1 MSDLNHYRRYALL
14 LLGLLSL
21 LGIAAAGYLATQEQY
36 TVYVDG
42 EPSTVTGH
50 FETVGEA
57 LVAAGVEVGPH
68 DSVTPSETAPPSPD
82 EGITVRRA
90 SEVTLRTEAGTDVL
104 FTHQPALG
112 AFLREAGVAVQR
124 TDQIFADGERVAFN
138 ALDETPLPAV
148 VEIGRFMTVTIHDGR
163 EQQTLRTAAQTVGE
177 ALREANV
184 TLYAADGVE
193 PSPGSWLEP
202 EMHIRV
208 QRSMPLTINVD
219 GRLIQTRSHH
229 TNALDVLAEAG
240 IGLVGEDYVRPGP
253 ETTLEPDDIIEVVR
267 VTEDFRIEDEPIPF
281 ETRWQATDQ
290 LEIDNRALLQQG
302 VPGVLRRRIRV
313 RYENGAAV
321 SETPAGEWVARE
333 PVDEIMGYGTQVV
346 VRSVQ
351 TPSGAYEYWRKVR
364 MRVTSY
370 TAASAGKPP
379 DHPTYGI
386 TASGLEAGTGIVAV
400 DPDVVPFETWVY
412 VPGYGT
418 GFAGDTGGGIN
429 GRWIDLGYDENE
441 YQSWSGYVDVYYL
454 TPVPPADEINY
465 LIPTWLP

>member
-1 MSDLNHYRRYALL
+1 MSDLNHHRRAALF

-42 EPSTVTGH
+42 EPSMVTGH

-57 LVAAGVEVGPH
+57 LAAAGVEVGPH
-68 DSVTPSETAPPSPD
+68 DSVTPARTAPPSPD

-104 FTHQPALG
+104 FTHQPTLG

-124 TDQIFADGERVAFN
+124 TDQIFAGGERVAFN

-177 ALREANV
+177 ALREADV

-208 QRSMPLTINVD
+208 QRSMPLTIRVD

-253 ETTLEPDDIIEVVR
+253 ETTLEADDIIEVVR

-313 RYENGAAV
+313 RHENGVAV
-321 SETPAGEWVARE
+321 SETQAGEWVARE
-333 PVDEIMGYGTQVV
+333 PVDEIMGYGTQIV

-351 TPSGAYEYWRKVR
+351 TPDGAYEYWRKVR

-418 GFAGDTGGGIN
+418 GFAGDTGGGVN
-429 GRWIDLGYDENE
+429 GRWIDLGYDEDE

>member
-1 MSDLNHYRRYALL
+1 MSELIHVRRTFLF

-42 EPSTVTGH
+42 EPAMVTGH
-50 FETVGEA
+50 FATVAEA
-57 LVAAGVEVGPH
+57 LDAAGVEMGPH
-68 DSVTPSETAPPSPD
+68 DTVSPSPAEPISPD
-82 EGITVRRA
+82 EAITLRRA
-90 SEVTLRTEAGTDVL
+90 KEVTLRTEDGTDVH
-104 FTHQPALG
+104 FTHQPTLG

-124 TDQIFADGERVAFN
+124 TDQIFADQERVAFS
-138 ALDETPLPAV
+138 ALDDAPLPAV
-148 VEIGRFMTVTIHDGR
+148 VEIGRFLTVTIHDGR

-177 ALREANV
+177 ALREADV

-193 PSPGSWLEP
+193 PAPGSWLSP
-202 EMHIRV
+202 DMRIRV
-208 QRSMPLTINVD
+208 RRSMPLTLRVD

-240 IGLVGEDYVRPGP
+240 IGLVGQDYVRPGP
-253 ETTLEPDDIIEVVR
+253 EITLEPNDIVEVVR
-267 VTEDFRIEDEPIPF
+267 VTEDFRIEDQPIPF

-302 VPGVLRRRIRV
+302 VPGVLRQRIRV
-313 RYENGAAV
+313 RYENGVAV
-321 SETPAGEWVARE
+321 GETPAGEWVARE
-333 PVDEIMGYGTQVV
+333 PVDEIMGYGTEIV
-346 VRSVQ
+346 VRTVQ
-351 TPSGAYEYWRKVR
+351 GPNGAYEYWRKVR

-379 DHPTYGI
+379 DHPAYGI
-386 TASGLEAGTGIVAV
+386 TASGLQAGTGIVAV
-400 DPDVVPFETWVY
+400 DPNVVPFETWVF

-418 GFAGDTGGGIN
+418 GFAGDTGGGID
-429 GRWIDLGYDENE
+429 GRWIDLGYDQSE
-441 YQSWSGYVDVYYL
+441 YRSWSGYVDVYYL
-454 TPVPPADEINY
+454 TPVPPTDDINY

>member
-1 MSDLNHYRRYALL
+1 MSNLNSTTRTVLFA
-14 LLGLLSL
+14 LGLLSL
-21 LGIAAAGYLATQEQY
+21 LGVAAAGYLATQEQY
-36 TVYVDG
+36 TIYVDG
-42 EPSTVTGH
+42 EPTMVTGR
-50 FETVGEA
+50 FQTVAEA
-57 LVAAGVEVGPH
+57 LEAAGVEVGPH
-68 DSVTPSETAPPSPD
+68 DSVRPAPSDPVLPD
-82 EGITVRRA
+82 EAIMLQRAKEVTVRT
-90 SEVTLRTEAGTDVL
+90 EVGTDVL

-112 AFLREAGVAVQR
+112 AFLREADISVQR
-124 TDQIFADGERVAFN
+124 TDQIFADERRVAFN
-138 ALDETPLPAV
+138 ALDETPLPDV
-148 VEIGRFMTVTIHDGR
+148 VEVGRFTTVTIHDGQER
-163 EQQTLRTAAQTVGE
+163 QTLRTAAQTVGG
-177 ALREANV
+177 ALQEANV

-193 PSPGSWLEP
+193 PSLGSWLSP
-202 EMHIRV
+202 GMHIQVR
-208 QRSMPLTINVD
+208 RSMPLTISVD

-240 IGLVGEDYVRPGP
+240 IGLVGQDYVRPGP
-253 ETTLEPDDIIEVVR
+253 ETTLQPNDIIEVVR
-267 VTEDFRIEDEPIPF
+267 VTEDFQVKDEPIPF

-290 LEIDNRALLQQG
+290 LEIDSRALLQQG

-321 SETPAGEWVARE
+321 SETPAGKWVARE
-333 PVDEIMGYGTQVV
+333 PVDEIMGYGTKIV

-351 TPSGAYEYWRKVR
+351 APGGAYEFWRKVR

-386 TASGLEAGTGIVAV
+386 TASGLEAGTGVVAV

-418 GFAGDTGGGIN
+418 GFAGDTGGGVN
-429 GRWIDLGYDENE
+429 GRWIDLGYDEDE
-441 YQSWSGYVDVYYL
+441 YRSWSGYVDVYYL
-454 TPVPPADEINY
+454 TPAPPADEINF

>member
-1 MSDLNHYRRYALL
+1 MRELL
-14 LLGLLSL
+14 RNGRMILAVLGSLSL

-36 TVYVDG
+36 TIYVDG
-42 EPSTVTGH
+42 EPAMVTGH
-50 FETVGEA
+50 FETVADVLE
-57 LVAAGVEVGPH
+57 AAGVEVGPH
-68 DSVTPSETAPPSPD
+68 DSVHPPPPAPAVPQ
-82 EGITVRRA
+82 EAITLRRA
-90 SEVTLRTEAGTDVL
+90 KEVTLRTEAGTDVL
-104 FTHQPALG
+104 FTHQPTLG

-124 TDQIFADGERVAFN
+124 TDQIYAAEQRVAFN
-138 ALDETPLPAV
+138 ALDEEPLPAV

-163 EQQTLRTAAQTVGE
+163 QQQTLRTAAQTVGE
-177 ALREANV
+177 ALREADV

-193 PSPGSWLEP
+193 PAPGTWLSPG
-202 EMHIRV
+202 MHIRV
-208 QRSMPLTINVD
+208 QRSMPLTISVD

-240 IGLVGEDYVRPGP
+240 IGLVGQDYVRPGP
-253 ETTLEPDDIIEVVR
+253 ETTLAPNDVVEVVR
-267 VTEDFRIEDEPIPF
+267 VTEDYRIEDEPIPF

-302 VPGVLRRRIRV
+302 VPGVLRRRVRV
-313 RYENGAAV
+313 RYENGVAV
-321 SETPAGEWVARE
+321 NEAPAGEWVARE
-333 PVDEIMGYGTQVV
+333 PVDEIMGYGTQIV

-351 TPSGAYEYWRKVR
+351 TPNGAYEYWRKVR

-386 TASGLEAGTGIVAV
+386 TASGLQAGTGIVAV

-429 GRWIDLGYDENE
+429 GRWIDLGYDQGE
-441 YQSWSGYVDVYYL
+441 YRSWSGYVDVYYL
-454 TPVPPADEINY
+454 TPVPPAEEINY